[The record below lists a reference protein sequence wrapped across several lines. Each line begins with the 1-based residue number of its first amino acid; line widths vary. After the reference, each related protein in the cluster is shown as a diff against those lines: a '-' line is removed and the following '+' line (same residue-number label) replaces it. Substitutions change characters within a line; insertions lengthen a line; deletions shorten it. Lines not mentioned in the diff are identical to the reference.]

1 MQGVPVTETQR
12 KLRILTIDDHP
23 LFRQGVAAV
32 INARQDMEVIAE
44 GANGLEAVELYRR
57 YEPDVVIMDLR
68 MPALAGVEA
77 ISIITSEFPN
87 ARILVMTTYQGDV
100 EALRALK
107 AGARGYLLKSAI
119 AEDVAHAIDRVSRG
133 HKYVPSAVA
142 VALADHAVDGA
153 LSTRE
158 IEVLRLIASGNSNLA
173 AAHALS
179 ISEETV
185 KSHMKSII
193 AKLNA
198 KDRTHAVMIAV
209 RRGILTD

>member
-1 MQGVPVTETQR
+1 MVEAQR

-44 GANGLEAVELYRR
+44 GGNGLEAVELYRR
-57 YEPDVVIMDLR
+57 DAPDVVIMDLR
-68 MPALAGVEA
+68 MPALGGVEA
-77 ISIITSEFPN
+77 ISIIISEFPN

-119 AEDVAHAIDRVSRG
+119 AEDVAHAIKRVSIG
-133 HKYVPSAVA
+133 QKYVPSSVA
-142 VALADHAVDGA
+142 VALADHAVDGT
-153 LSTRE
+153 LSMRE
-158 IEVLRLIASGNSNLA
+158 VEVLRLIASGNSNLA
-173 AAHALS
+173 AAQALS
-179 ISEETV
+179 ITEETV

-193 AKLNA
+193 AKLDAN
-198 KDRTHAVMIAV
+198 DRTHAVMIAV

>member
-1 MQGVPVTETQR
+1 VPDSQR
-12 KLRILTIDDHP
+12 KLRILTVDDHP

-44 GANGLEAVELYRR
+44 AGNGLEAVDQYRR
-57 YEPDVVIMDLR
+57 HKPDVVIMDLR
-68 MPALAGVEA
+68 MPALGGVEA

-107 AGARGYLLKSAI
+107 AGAQGYVLKSSI
-119 AEDVAHAIDRVSRG
+119 AEDVAHAIERVSRG
-133 HKYVPSAVA
+133 KKYLPSAVA
-142 VALADHAVDGA
+142 VALADHAIDGA
-153 LSTRE
+153 LSARE
-158 IEVLRLIASGNSNLA
+158 VEVLRLIASGNSNLA
-173 AAHALS
+173 TARALS

-198 KDRTHAVMIAV
+198 RDRTHAVMIAV
-209 RRGILTD
+209 RRGILTE

>member
-1 MQGVPVTETQR
+1 MVETQR
-12 KLRILTIDDHP
+12 KLSILTIDDHP

-32 INARQDMEVIAE
+32 INAREDMEVIAE
-44 GANGLEAVELYRR
+44 GSNGLEAVELYRR
-57 YEPDVVIMDLR
+57 HEPDVVIMDLR
-68 MPALAGVEA
+68 MPALGGVEA
-77 ISIITSEFPN
+77 ISIITTEFPN

-119 AEDVAHAIDRVSRG
+119 AEDVAQAIKRVSAG

-142 VALADHAVDGA
+142 VALADHAVDGT
-153 LSTRE
+153 LSMRE
-158 IEVLRLIASGNSNLA
+158 VEVLRLIASGNSNLA
-173 AAHALS
+173 AAQALS
-179 ISEETV
+179 ITEETV

-198 KDRTHAVMIAV
+198 NDRTHAVMIAV